1 MSLFAAIAR
10 HARDT
15 PHQPALQ
22 GSHQHLDY
30 QTLWQQIQ
38 RLASQLQRLGISRLA
53 LQLDNGLPWA
63 LLDLACTRAGIV
75 VIPVPHFFS
84 QAQQTWLLESSGA
97 DALVG
102 PQHQGWHA
110 AEPLAL
116 ISGPHVAQHI
126 EQTTPLWR
134 RQPANRPAL
143 PKGTAKITYT
153 SGTTGQPKGVCLS
166 LSQMM
171 AVSHAL
177 AERVAPAK
185 VEKHTT
191 LLPLATLLENITGL
205 YVPLLTGACSR
216 IPSLGELGFSGSSS
230 LNAAMLGEALLRW
243 PTHSLV
249 LVPELL
255 RLLLALCVSTPM
267 LLQQLKSLRFIAVGG
282 GKVAP
287 DLIKHARQLGLPV
300 YEGYGLSECGSVVAL
315 NSPDADKP
323 GSVGRSLPHCR
334 VAIATDGE
342 VMVSGSAMLG
352 YLGSS
357 EATPEQMA
365 TGEPSAIQ
373 IATGDL
379 GHLDDDGYLYIT
391 GRKKSV
397 QITAFGRNFS
407 PEWVES
413 EAQLCPAIARI
424 VVFGDGQP
432 ANVALIQPLP
442 GREAELAQ
450 QIAGLNQRLPD
461 YARLHHWLPVA
472 LDQHPGLLTANGRPR
487 RNEIYQHFA
496 RQIGQ
501 CLEQGLTGESI

>member
-1 MSLFAAIAR
+1 MSLFDAIAK
-10 HARDT
+10 HAHEN
-15 PHQPALQ
+15 PQSPALLSSLQ
-22 GSHQHLDY
+22 RLDY

-38 RLASQLQRLGISRLA
+38 RLASQLQQLDISRLA
-53 LQLDNGLPWA
+53 LQLDNGLSWA
-63 LLDLACTRAGIV
+63 LLDLACTKAGIV

-84 QAQQTWLLESSGA
+84 LEQQDWLLESSGA

-102 PQHQGWHA
+102 PAHQGWHA
-110 AEPLAL
+110 AEPLL
-116 ISGPHVAQHI
+116 LVSG
-126 EQTTPLWR
+126 ELPLWR
-134 RQPANRPAL
+134 RTPATLPAL
-143 PKGTAKITYT
+143 PQGTAKITYT

-166 LSQMM
+166 LASMM
-171 AVSHAL
+171 AVCESL

-185 VEKHTT
+185 VEKHLT

-216 IPSLGELGFSGSSS
+216 IPSLGELGFTGSSS
-230 LNAAMLGEALLRW
+230 LNPATLGEALLRW
-243 PTHSLV
+243 STHSLV

-255 RLLLALCVSTPM
+255 RLLLALCTSTPT
-267 LLQQLKSLRFIAVGG
+267 LAQQLKSLRFIAVGG

-323 GSVGRSLPHCR
+323 GSVGSPLPHCQIT
-334 VAIATDGE
+334 IASDGE
-342 VMVSGSAMLG
+342 IMVSGSAMLG
-352 YLGSS
+352 YLGSN
-357 EATPEQMA
+357 ELIPE
-365 TGEPSAIQ
+365 Q

-379 GHLDDDGYLYIT
+379 GHLDDEGYLHIT
-391 GRKKSV
+391 GRKKNV

-407 PEWVES
+407 PEWVEA

-442 GREAELAQ
+442 GKEADLPR

-487 RNEIYQHFA
+487 RNEIYQHFS
-496 RQIGQ
+496 RQISQ
-501 CLEQGLTGESI
+501 CLTGESS

>member
-1 MSLFAAIAR
+1 MSLFDAIAK
-10 HARDT
+10 HAHED
-15 PHQPALQ
+15 PQSPALLSSQ
-22 GSHQHLDY
+22 QRLDY

-38 RLASQLQRLGISRLA
+38 RLASQLQQLDISRLA

-63 LLDLACTRAGIV
+63 LMDLACTKAGIV

-84 QAQQTWLLESSGA
+84 LEQQEWLLESSGA

-102 PQHQGWHA
+102 PAHQGWHA
-110 AEPLAL
+110 AEPLL
-116 ISGPHVAQHI
+116 LVSG
-126 EQTTPLWR
+126 ELPLWR
-134 RQPANRPAL
+134 RKPTNLPAL
-143 PKGTAKITYT
+143 PQGTAKITYT

-166 LSQMM
+166 LASMM
-171 AVSHAL
+171 AVCESL

-185 VEKHTT
+185 VEKHLT
-191 LLPLATLLENITGL
+191 LLPLATLLENLTGL

-216 IPSLGELGFSGSSS
+216 IPSLGELGFTGSSS
-230 LNAAMLGEALLRW
+230 LNPAMLGEALLRW
-243 PTHSLV
+243 STHSLV

-255 RLLLALCVSTPM
+255 RLLLALCTSTPV
-267 LLQQLKSLRFIAVGG
+267 LAQQLRGLRFIAVGG

-287 DLIKHARQLGLPV
+287 DLITHARQLGLPV

-315 NSPDADKP
+315 NSPDADKL
-323 GSVGRSLPHCR
+323 GSVGRPLPHCQ
-334 VAIATDGE
+334 VTIASDGE
-342 VMVSGSAMLG
+342 IMVSGSAMLG
-352 YLGSS
+352 YLGSN
-357 EATPEQMA
+357 EPTPE
-365 TGEPSAIQ
+365 Q

-379 GHLDDDGYLYIT
+379 GHLDEEGYLHIT
-391 GRKKSV
+391 GRKKNV

-407 PEWVES
+407 PEWVEA

-442 GREAELAQ
+442 GKEADLSR

-487 RNEIYQHFA
+487 RNEIYQHFS
-496 RQIGQ
+496 RQISQ
-501 CLEQGLTGESI
+501 CLTGESS

>member
-1 MSLFAAIAR
+1 MSLFDAIAK
-10 HARDT
+10 HAREN
-15 PHQPALQ
+15 PQSPALLSSQ
-22 GSHQHLDY
+22 QRLDY
-30 QTLWQQIQ
+30 QTLLQQIQ
-38 RLASQLQRLGISRLA
+38 RLASQLEQAGVSRLA

-63 LLDLACTRAGIV
+63 LMDLACSKAGIV

-84 QAQQTWLLESSGA
+84 LAQQEWLLESSGA

-102 PQHQGWHA
+102 PHHQGWHA
-110 AEPLAL
+110 AKHLSL
-116 ISGPHVAQHI
+116 ITG
-126 EQTTPLWR
+126 ELPLWR
-134 RQPANRPAL
+134 HTPASRPAL

-166 LSQMM
+166 LAQMM
-171 AVSHAL
+171 AVSAAL

-185 VEKHTT
+185 VEKHMT

-230 LNAAMLGEALLRW
+230 LNPAMLGEALLRW

-255 RLLLALCVSTPM
+255 RLLLALCASTPM
-267 LLQQLKSLRFIAVGG
+267 LLQQLKGLRFIAVGG

-287 DLIKHARQLGLPV
+287 DLIAHARQLGLPV

-323 GSVGRSLPHCR
+323 GSVGRPLPHCQ
-334 VAIATDGE
+334 VSIAEDGE
-342 VMVSGSAMLG
+342 ILVRGNPMLG
-352 YLGSS
+352 YLGGD
-357 EATPEQMA
+357 EPKPE
-365 TGEPSAIQ
+365 Q

-379 GHLDDDGYLYIT
+379 GHLDDDGYLHIT
-391 GRKKSV
+391 GRKKNV

-407 PEWVES
+407 PEWVEA

-442 GREAELAQ
+442 GKEADLPR

-472 LDQHPGLLTANGRPR
+472 LEQHPGLLTANGRPR
-487 RNEIYQHFA
+487 RNEIYQHFSQ
-496 RQIGQ
+496 QISQ
-501 CLEQGLTGESI
+501 CLTGESS

>member
-1 MSLFAAIAR
+1 MSLFDAIAK
-10 HARDT
+10 HAREN
-15 PHQPALQ
+15 PQSPALLSSQ
-22 GSHQHLDY
+22 QRLDY

-38 RLASQLQRLGISRLA
+38 RLASQLQQLDISRLA

-63 LLDLACTRAGIV
+63 LLDLACTKAGIV

-84 QAQQTWLLESSGA
+84 LEQQDWLLESSGA

-102 PQHQGWHA
+102 PAHQGWHA
-110 AEPLAL
+110 AEPLL
-116 ISGPHVAQHI
+116 LVSG
-126 EQTTPLWR
+126 ELPLWR
-134 RQPANRPAL
+134 RTPATLPAL
-143 PKGTAKITYT
+143 PQGTAKITYT

-166 LSQMM
+166 LASMM
-171 AVSHAL
+171 AVCESL

-185 VEKHTT
+185 VEKHLT

-216 IPSLGELGFSGSSS
+216 IPSLGELGFTGSSS
-230 LNAAMLGEALLRW
+230 LNPAMLGEALLRW
-243 PTHSLV
+243 STHSLV

-255 RLLLALCVSTPM
+255 RLLLALCTSTPT
-267 LLQQLKSLRFIAVGG
+267 LAQQLKSLRFIAVGG

-315 NSPDADKP
+315 NSLDADKP
-323 GSVGRSLPHCR
+323 GSVGRPLPHCQ
-334 VAIATDGE
+334 VTIASDGE
-342 VMVSGSAMLG
+342 IMVSGSAMLG
-352 YLGSS
+352 YLGSN
-357 EATPEQMA
+357 EPTPE
-365 TGEPSAIQ
+365 Q

-379 GHLDDDGYLYIT
+379 GHLDDEGYLHIT
-391 GRKKSV
+391 GRKKNV

-407 PEWVES
+407 PEWVEA

-442 GREAELAQ
+442 GKEADLPR

-487 RNEIYQHFA
+487 RNEIYQHFS
-496 RQIGQ
+496 RQISQ
-501 CLEQGLTGESI
+501 CLTGESS

>member
-1 MSLFAAIAR
+1 MSLFDAIAK
-10 HARDT
+10 HAREN
-15 PHQPALQ
+15 PQSPALLSSQ
-22 GSHQHLDY
+22 QRLDY

-38 RLASQLQRLGISRLA
+38 RLASQLQQLDISRLA

-63 LLDLACTRAGIV
+63 LMDLACTKAGIV

-84 QAQQTWLLESSGA
+84 LEQQDWLLESSGA

-102 PQHQGWHA
+102 PAHQGWHA
-110 AEPLAL
+110 AEPLL
-116 ISGPHVAQHI
+116 LVSG
-126 EQTTPLWR
+126 ELPLWR
-134 RQPANRPAL
+134 RTPATLPAL
-143 PKGTAKITYT
+143 PQGTAKITYT

-166 LSQMM
+166 LASMM
-171 AVSHAL
+171 AVCESL

-185 VEKHTT
+185 VEKHLT

-216 IPSLGELGFSGSSS
+216 IPSLGELGFTGSSS
-230 LNAAMLGEALLRW
+230 LNPATLGEALLRW
-243 PTHSLV
+243 STHSLV

-255 RLLLALCVSTPM
+255 RLLLALCTSTPT
-267 LLQQLKSLRFIAVGG
+267 LAQQLKSLRFIAVGG

-315 NSPDADKP
+315 NSPDADKL
-323 GSVGRSLPHCR
+323 GSVGRPLPHCQ
-334 VAIATDGE
+334 VTIASDGE
-342 VMVSGSAMLG
+342 IMVSGSAMLG
-352 YLGSS
+352 YLGSN
-357 EATPEQMA
+357 ELTPE
-365 TGEPSAIQ
+365 Q

-379 GHLDDDGYLYIT
+379 GHLDDEGYLHIT
-391 GRKKSV
+391 GRKKNV

-407 PEWVES
+407 PEWVEA

-442 GREAELAQ
+442 GKEADLPR

-487 RNEIYQHFA
+487 RNEIYQHFS
-496 RQIGQ
+496 RQISQ
-501 CLEQGLTGESI
+501 CLTGESS

>member
-1 MSLFAAIAR
+1 MSLFDAIAK
-10 HARDT
+10 HAHED
-15 PHQPALQ
+15 PQSPALLSNQ
-22 GSHQHLDY
+22 QRLDY

-38 RLASQLQRLGISRLA
+38 RLASQLQQLDISRLA

-84 QAQQTWLLESSGA
+84 QAQQAWLLESSGA

-102 PQHQGWHA
+102 PAHQGWHA
-110 AEPLAL
+110 AEPLL
-116 ISGPHVAQHI
+116 LVSG
-126 EQTTPLWR
+126 ELPLWR
-134 RQPANRPAL
+134 RTPATLPAL
-143 PKGTAKITYT
+143 PQSTAKITYT

-166 LSQMM
+166 LASMM
-171 AVSHAL
+171 AVCESL

-185 VEKHTT
+185 VEKHLT

-216 IPSLGELGFSGSSS
+216 IPSFGELGFTGSSS
-230 LNAAMLGEALLRW
+230 LNPATLGEALLRW
-243 PTHSLV
+243 STHSLV

-255 RLLLALCVSTPM
+255 RLLLALCTSTPT
-267 LLQQLKSLRFIAVGG
+267 LAQQLKSLRFIAVGG

-315 NSPDADKP
+315 NSLDADKH
-323 GSVGRSLPHCR
+323 GSVGRPLPHCQ
-334 VAIATDGE
+334 VTIASDGE
-342 VMVSGSAMLG
+342 IMVSGSAMLG
-352 YLGSS
+352 YLGSNKP
-357 EATPEQMA
+357 TPE
-365 TGEPSAIQ
+365 Q

-379 GHLDDDGYLYIT
+379 GHLDEEGYLHIT
-391 GRKKSV
+391 GRKKNV

-407 PEWVES
+407 PEWVEA

-442 GREAELAQ
+442 GKEADLPR

-487 RNEIYQHFA
+487 RNEIYQHFS
-496 RQIGQ
+496 RQISQ
-501 CLEQGLTGESI
+501 CLTGESS

>member
-1 MSLFAAIAR
+1 MSLFDAIAK
-10 HARDT
+10 HAREN
-15 PHQPALQ
+15 PQSPALLSSQ
-22 GSHQHLDY
+22 QRLDY
-30 QTLWQQIQ
+30 HSLWQQIQ
-38 RLASQLQRLGISRLA
+38 HLADKLQQAGVKRLA

-63 LLDLACTRAGIV
+63 LMDLACTKAGIV

-84 QAQQTWLLESSGA
+84 LEQQEWLLESSGA

-102 PQHQGWHA
+102 PAHQGWHA
-110 AEPLAL
+110 AEPLL
-116 ISGPHVAQHI
+116 LVSG
-126 EQTTPLWR
+126 ELPLWR
-134 RQPANRPAL
+134 RTPANLPAL
-143 PKGTAKITYT
+143 PQGTAKITYT

-185 VEKHTT
+185 VEKHLT

-216 IPSLGELGFSGSSS
+216 IPSLGELGFTGSSS
-230 LNAAMLGEALLRW
+230 LNPAMLGEALLRW
-243 PTHSLV
+243 STHSLV

-255 RLLLALCVSTPM
+255 RLLLALCTSTPT
-267 LLQQLKSLRFIAVGG
+267 LAQQLKSLRFIAVGG

-300 YEGYGLSECGSVVAL
+300 YEGYGLSECGSVVVL

-323 GSVGRSLPHCR
+323 GSVGRPLPHCQ
-334 VAIATDGE
+334 VTIASDGE
-342 VMVSGSAMLG
+342 IMVSGSAMLG
-352 YLGSS
+352 YLGSN
-357 EATPEQMA
+357 EPTPE
-365 TGEPSAIQ
+365 Q

-379 GHLDDDGYLYIT
+379 GHLDEEGYLHIT
-391 GRKKSV
+391 GRKKNV

-407 PEWVES
+407 PEWVEA

-442 GREAELAQ
+442 GKEADLPR

-487 RNEIYQHFA
+487 RNEIYQHFS
-496 RQIGQ
+496 RQISQ
-501 CLEQGLTGESI
+501 CLTGESS

>member
-1 MSLFAAIAR
+1 MSLFDAIAK
-10 HARDT
+10 HAREN
-15 PHQPALQ
+15 PQSPALLSSQ
-22 GSHQHLDY
+22 QRLDY

-38 RLASQLQRLGISRLA
+38 RLASQLQQLDISRLA

-84 QAQQTWLLESSGA
+84 LEQQEWLLESSGA

-102 PQHQGWHA
+102 PYHQGWHA
-110 AEPLAL
+110 AEPLTL
-116 ISGPHVAQHI
+116 FTGPHVEQRVEQRV
-126 EQTTPLWR
+126 EQTVPLWR
-134 RQPANRPAL
+134 HTPANRPAL

-166 LSQMM
+166 LTQMM

-185 VEKHTT
+185 VEKHLT

-230 LNAAMLGEALLRW
+230 LNPAMLGEALLRW

-255 RLLLALCVSTPM
+255 RLLLALCTSTPT

-323 GSVGRSLPHCR
+323 GSVGRPLPHCQ
-334 VAIATDGE
+334 VTIASDGE
-342 VMVSGSAMLG
+342 IMVSGSAMLG
-352 YLGSS
+352 YLGGDQPK
-357 EATPEQMA
+357 PE
-365 TGEPSAIQ
+365 Q

-379 GHLDDDGYLYIT
+379 GHLDDEGYLHIT
-391 GRKKSV
+391 GRKKNV

-407 PEWVES
+407 PEWVEA

-442 GREAELAQ
+442 GKEADLPR

-487 RNEIYQHFA
+487 RNQIYQHFSQ
-496 RQIGQ
+496 QISQ
-501 CLEQGLTGESI
+501 CLTGESS